1 MIPCLKNKNTEEIK
15 NIQTIS
21 GEAYR
26 DAAVLRGAVRGT
38 PSPTTAG
45 LLKFSE
51 GYLDILFLSAV
62 VRLIPFSP
70 PVKRFRDCPSSRSAY
85 NRSLLLT
92 RRSPVPH
99 ENSNSIYQGEVLKG
113 FQSD

>member
-1 MIPCLKNKNTEEIK
+1 MIPCLQNKNTEEIK
-15 NIQTIS
+15 NIQNIS

-70 PVKRFRDCPSSRSAY
+70 PRGMIQRPSSLSAY
-85 NRSLLLT
+85 NTSLLLT

>member
-1 MIPCLKNKNTEEIK
+1 MIPCLQNKNTEEIK
-15 NIQTIS
+15 NIQSIS

-70 PVKRFRDCPSSRSAY
+70 PRGTIQRLSSLSAY
-85 NRSLLLT
+85 NTSLLLT